1 MQQRPLLDA
10 VVVGGGPAGL
20 AAATWLGRYRRR
32 TLVVDAG
39 DHRNKLVGTT
49 HGYLTRD
56 GVPPREVLDAA
67 RRDLEQY
74 DDVELVAGEVHEVR
88 GSIGGFEVVTD
99 DATHRAL
106 RVVLATGVVD
116 ELPRVGNV
124 LEHYGESLFHCP
136 SCDGYEGRDRDVV
149 VLGWSEHVVGFALTL
164 LDWSRSITLV
174 TDGHAFEGDAE
185 HRAVLARHGIP
196 VIELGATELVGTRGD
211 LRAVRLADGTELPC
225 QLAFFSIAHH
235 PRNQL
240 AIALGCRTTEEGCVW
255 VDEHGQTSVAGVYA
269 AGDIVP
275 GYQLVQVAT
284 AKGTIAG
291 VACATSLR
299 VEPPL
304 PGGPERAPDLDDAL
318 PD

>member
-1 MQQRPLLDA
+1 MI
-10 VVVGGGPAGL
+10 GGGPAGL
-20 AAATWLGRYRRR
+20 GAATWLARYRRR
-32 TLVVDAG
+32 TLVIDGG

-56 GVPPREVLDAA
+56 GVPPRELLDAA
-67 RRDLEQY
+67 RSDLQQY
-74 DDVELVAGEVHEVR
+74 ADVDLLHGEVRAVR
-88 GSIGGFEVVTD
+88 GTLGHFEVVTD
-99 DATHRAL
+99 DVTHRAL

-174 TDGHAFEGDAE
+174 TDGHTFEGDAE
-185 HRAVLARHGIP
+185 HRDALARNGIAL
-196 VIELGATELVGTRGD
+196 VEQAATDLLGRRRD
-211 LRAVRLADGTELPC
+211 LAAVRLADGTELRC

-240 AIALGCRTTEEGCVW
+240 ALDLGCRTTPEGCIW
-255 VDEHGQTSVAGVYA
+255 VDEHGQTSVPGVYA
-269 AGDIVP
+269 AGDVVP
-275 GYQLVQVAT
+275 GFQLVQVAA
-284 AKGTIAG
+284 AKGATAG
-291 VACATSLR
+291 VGCAVSLR
-299 VEPPL
+299 DEPPL
-304 PGGPERAPDLDDAL
+304 PGGPERAPDLDEEL